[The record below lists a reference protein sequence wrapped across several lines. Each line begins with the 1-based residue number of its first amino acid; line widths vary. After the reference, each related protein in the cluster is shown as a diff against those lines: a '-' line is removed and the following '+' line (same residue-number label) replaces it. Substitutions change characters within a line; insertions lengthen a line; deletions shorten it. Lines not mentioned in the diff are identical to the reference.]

1 MPCGKRAAPTCLSNR
16 QEGTSTSRCAP
27 FVFSDFDRAHGDR
40 SSPHVPFIQQIEDGR
55 YRQERGSARPS
66 LKGDYMSESIAFASK
81 FETKKFV
88 GIIIAALIFLF
99 FQFVCP
105 VPEGLERTAMS
116 AAGILI
122 SCKGLDL
129 DGRMGEEGLGLH
141 LHPRNTRHVLSSR
154 EYCCPWLLIQS
165 AERGL
170 GNERAG
176 RSNPIAQLEG
186 MIREYR
192 CAIC

>member
-1 MPCGKRAAPTCLSNR
+1 MAIGRRHMCPLYNKLKTGGTGKRGVRL
-16 QEGTSTSRCAP
+16 
-27 FVFSDFDRAHGDR
+27 
-40 SSPHVPFIQQIEDGR
+40 
-55 YRQERGSARPS
+55 ARP
-66 LKGDYMSESIAFASK
+66 LKGDNMSESIASAPK
-81 FETKKFV
+81 FETKKLV

-122 SCKGLDL
+122 SCKGLNL

-154 EYCCPWLLIQS
+154 DYCCPWLLIQS

-176 RSNPIAQLEG
+176 RSNLIAQLEG

>member
-1 MPCGKRAAPTCLSNR
+1 MAIGRRHMCPLYNKLKTGGTGKRGVRL
-16 QEGTSTSRCAP
+16 
-27 FVFSDFDRAHGDR
+27 
-40 SSPHVPFIQQIEDGR
+40 
-55 YRQERGSARPS
+55 ARP
-66 LKGDYMSESIAFASK
+66 LKGDYMSESIAFAPK

-154 EYCCPWLLIQS
+154 DYCCPWLLIQS
-165 AERGL
+165 AEREL
-170 GNERAG
+170 GNQRAG
-176 RSNPIAQLEG
+176 RSNLIAQLEG
-186 MIREYR
+186 VIREYR